1 MRSIEIYLIIATVLL
16 IGHSVYREVYKEGIT
31 GELCILS
38 LGLGLTMENSI
49 IGQIIILSG
58 MAVYLMGG
66 VDGNTAI
73 IQKIGIV
80 GLIIL
85 GGAEELLIIYIA
97 IEIVGLSF
105 YVLAGRERKGLE
117 GTEAGIKYFVLGA
130 LSSGLMLMGITIVY
144 AQTGTTD
151 LEMIESTSRELIII
165 GLLFKLGAAPFHMW
179 VPDVY
184 EGAATIITTY
194 FAVVPK
200 IAYLGV
206 LMKMGGGDL
215 VLLAGVVSILV
226 GSIGAINQTK
236 VKRMLGYSGVGHVGF
251 MLIGVGVGTY
261 ASLQATMVYM
271 LIYVIMTINSFAIVR
286 NQGIGKIVE
295 LRGLSR
301 RNGVLGMTM
310 GLGLMSI
317 AGVPPLAGFYNKY
330 LVIMSAITAGEL
342 VIGLVAILLS
352 VISGYYYVRLIR
364 YMYFKDKAEITVIT
378 RGVGVRTGIVLG
390 ITTYLIVTLMFY
402 PSIVMDVTIPGI
414 Y

>member
-16 IGHSVYREVYKEGIT
+16 VGHSVYREVYKEGIT

-165 GLLFKLGAAPFHMW
+165 GLLFKLGAAPFHM
-179 VPDVY
+179 
-184 EGAATIITTY
+184 
-194 FAVVPK
+194 
-200 IAYLGV
+200 
-206 LMKMGGGDL
+206 
-215 VLLAGVVSILV
+215 
-226 GSIGAINQTK
+226 
-236 VKRMLGYSGVGHVGF
+236 
-251 MLIGVGVGTY
+251 
-261 ASLQATMVYM
+261 
-271 LIYVIMTINSFAIVR
+271 
-286 NQGIGKIVE
+286 
-295 LRGLSR
+295 
-301 RNGVLGMTM
+301 
-310 GLGLMSI
+310 
-317 AGVPPLAGFYNKY
+317 
-330 LVIMSAITAGEL
+330 
-342 VIGLVAILLS
+342 
-352 VISGYYYVRLIR
+352 
-364 YMYFKDKAEITVIT
+364 
-378 RGVGVRTGIVLG
+378 
-390 ITTYLIVTLMFY
+390 
-402 PSIVMDVTIPGI
+402 
-414 Y
+414 